1 MTRPPGW
8 YDEPGGDRASLR
20 WWDGRAWTSV
30 TRERSP
36 SEAPAP
42 LTAPADLLDSGPE
55 RRPSG
60 ARTWLGAAAAVIA
73 VALLVAVLR
82 PGAGGEGEGLAG
94 RAPGPGAATV
104 LPSEPA
110 PTTPRPVTG
119 RFTDRVAGL
128 SYDVLPGEW
137 REWDRDSFNA
147 LRSTLGYYRI
157 TQERAP
163 NSQTYWAN
171 VNSGPVA
178 PTVAARDGD
187 LAATARRAIGSLA
200 GRYYPRHTRADLV
213 ERALTVDGAP
223 AALIRYRAVFD
234 PAASEGYSARSEQ
247 VVVLV
252 VDTGRE
258 LPAVLYVSVPDTV
271 RELWPAIDPLIAS
284 VRIVR

>member
-20 WWDGRAWTSV
+20 WWDGRAWTPV
-30 TRERSP
+30 TRER
-36 SEAPAP
+36 APAEDLPP
-42 LTAPADLLDSGPE
+42 LAAPPDLLDSGPE
-55 RRPSG
+55 RRPPSAG
-60 ARTWLGAAAAVIA
+60 RTWLGAAAAVIA

-82 PGAGGEGEGLAG
+82 PGAGDTDGLAERG
-94 RAPGPGAATV
+94 PGPGPATV

-110 PTTPRPVTG
+110 PTTARPVTG

-137 REWDRDSFNA
+137 KEWDRDSFNA

-157 TQERAP
+157 TQEQAP

-178 PTVAARDGD
+178 PLVAARDGD
-187 LAATARRAIGSLA
+187 LAATARRAIDTLA
-200 GRYYPRHTRADLV
+200 IRYYPRHTRADV
-213 ERALTVDGAP
+213 EQRELTVDGAP
-223 AALIRYRAVFD
+223 AALVRYRAVFD
-234 PAASEGYSARSEQ
+234 PAASEGYAARSEQ

-252 VDTGRE
+252 VDTGRDA
-258 LPAVLYVSVPDTV
+258 PAVLYVSVPDTV
-271 RELWPAIDPLIAS
+271 RDLWPAIDPLLAS
-284 VRIVR
+284 VRVVR